1 MKILDRYI
9 ARQFLLNFALLMGSL
24 LTIIMIIDLSLNFDE
39 YAEIGA
45 KIVAASGGTKFITTL
60 GVFWNLWWPRL
71 FQLIGFLMG
80 LGLVAAM
87 GFTCAQMVKHRE
99 LIAALAGG
107 LSMMRIARPM
117 LIVACILTALQIV
130 NRELLVPSL
139 APLLVRDKRQAGST
153 TLGVMY
159 QPLCTDGAGKLFYAR
174 GVNLDTNTI
183 EGLYVWERDEAGLAT
198 HRITADSATWRD
210 GAWQLTNGQKRDVS
224 TRLATGHQPPAV
236 AIDRVDTDLDPVS
249 LKIRRFE
256 GFSHNLSCAQIND
269 LVDRFNSLPN
279 PPERRIEELLRAKWG
294 RFGLLATNLLA
305 LVLCLPFFLRREP
318 CNMVVQSLKGAPMA
332 LGAIGIGFVCAVTT
346 IPGLSPQVSVFV
358 PALVLAPLCIAA
370 VSNIRT

>member
-45 KIVAASGGTKFITTL
+45 KIVAASGGTKFIATL

-87 GFTCAQMVKHRE
+87 GFTCAQMVKNRE
-99 LIAALAGG
+99 LIASLAGG

-117 LIVACILTALQIV
+117 LIVACILTGLQIV

-198 HRITADSATWRD
+198 
-210 GAWQLTNGQKRDVS
+210 
-224 TRLATGHQPPAV
+224 
-236 AIDRVDTDLDPVS
+236 
-249 LKIRRFE
+249 
-256 GFSHNLSCAQIND
+256 
-269 LVDRFNSLPN
+269 
-279 PPERRIEELLRAKWG
+279 
-294 RFGLLATNLLA
+294 
-305 LVLCLPFFLRREP
+305 
-318 CNMVVQSLKGAPMA
+318 
-332 LGAIGIGFVCAVTT
+332 
-346 IPGLSPQVSVFV
+346 
-358 PALVLAPLCIAA
+358 
-370 VSNIRT
+370 